1 MNFCSCQLIVVNLIL
16 SDLLCL
22 KDICPQHW
30 PSEMSALPQ
39 PTHQVRNLGFII
51 DDQLSMKQQVVKVT
65 LTCFTILKWLKK
77 ILWMLPC
84 STQRTVVQALVT
96 SRLDYGNILYLGVNK
111 DVTRKLQVV
120 QNAAARLLCHVP
132 RAASISGFLRAL
144 HGLRVENSIKFK
156 ALSYMFKIN
165 IYKP

>member
-1 MNFCSCQLIVVNLIL
+1 MAKENSL
-16 SDLLCL
+16 DAALLH
-22 KDICPQHW
+22 PENRS
-30 PSEMSALPQ
+30 P
-39 PTHQVRNLGFII
+39 G
-51 DDQLSMKQQVVKVT
+51 
-65 LTCFTILKWLKK
+65 
-77 ILWMLPC
+77 
-84 STQRTVVQALVT
+84 LVT

-132 RAASISGFLRAL
+132 RTASISGFLRAL